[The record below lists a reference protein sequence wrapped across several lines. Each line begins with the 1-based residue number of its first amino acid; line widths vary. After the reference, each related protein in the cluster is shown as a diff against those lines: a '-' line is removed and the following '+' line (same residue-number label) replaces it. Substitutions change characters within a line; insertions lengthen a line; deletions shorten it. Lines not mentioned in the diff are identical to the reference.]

1 MSLPQWVSTSNAA
14 KALGLS
20 PVTLLRKRAT
30 LTKDGYFQ
38 SGVHYL
44 KSGEARNCPFLWNLK
59 AIEEVFANWK
69 SPRREDET

>member
-44 KSGEARNCPFLWNLK
+44 KIWRGKELPLLM
-59 AIEEVFANWK
+59 EPK
-69 SPRREDET
+69 SNRGSLR